1 MTNLRTTLALLGGIF
16 GIAELISAPTDDQ
29 PLPGIIFGLV
39 VLAAS
44 FWTWRSRG
52 IGAPILLGLLGA
64 VEFVLVVFVYRTA
77 TGAPPAWV
85 LWTFAVLSAAVAV
98 VAVSC
103 LLTRRGKAPADAVGE
118 RS

>member
-1 MTNLRTTLALLGGIF
+1 MTNLRTTLAVLGGIF

-39 VLAAS
+39 VLAGA
-44 FWTWRSRG
+44 FWAWRSRG
-52 IGAPILLGLLGA
+52 IGAPILLGILGT

-85 LWTFAVLSAAVAV
+85 IWTFALLSAAVALV
-98 VAVSC
+98 GVSC
-103 LLTRRGKAPADAVGE
+103 LLTRSGKAPANAVGE